1 MQSWSLES
9 DPTDKYASNFNT
21 AKEKLE
27 LFLWKTSRC
36 HHSRTGTMAMV
47 WTEKR
52 KSSVK
57 RERNISYTS
66 GVAAIKPGINR
77 NFG

>member
-1 MQSWSLES
+1 MQAILIQLKKNWHFFMKNIKVPSLAHGH
-9 DPTDKYASNFNT
+9 DGHGVNR
-21 AKEKLE
+21 EK
-27 LFLWKTSRC
+27 KG
-36 HHSRTGTMAMV
+36 GT
-47 WTEKR
+47 
-52 KSSVK
+52 VK